1 MAQQAPIGV
10 EHDFAVYG
18 RNPTTKQ
25 VETRR
30 KNLADGKAVG
40 KLANRRMI
48 GLLKMIR
55 NMAFAHRSQ
64 HVQHG
69 RFTTED
75 EVRVQPYLALG
86 IHCVDYGG
94 VPQNTHALL

>member
-1 MAQQAPIGV
+1 MAQQAPADI

-18 RNPTTKQ
+18 RIPSAKQ
-25 VETRR
+25 LETRR
-30 KNLADGKAVG
+30 KNLANGKPVER
-40 KLANRRMI
+40 LANRRMV

-69 RFTTED
+69 RFNTED
-75 EVRVQPYLALG
+75 EV
-86 IHCVDYGG
+86 
-94 VPQNTHALL
+94 